1 MSMKIITICG
11 SLKYQKEIMDVAE
24 KLALKGNCVLTP
36 VYPVSNNERT
46 ENQLKLLKEEHF
58 KKIELSDEI
67 MVVNV
72 NNYIGDSTKLEI
84 DYANKLNKQI
94 AFYTDYMNKETN
106 GF

>member
-1 MSMKIITICG
+1 MKIITICG

-46 ENQLKLLKEEHF
+46 ENQLMLLKEEHF

-84 DYANKLNKQI
+84 DYANKLNKKI
-94 AFYTDYMNKETN
+94 IYYTDYMNKETK
-106 GF
+106 